1 MPLNRAEKEALVA
14 EVNAVAADALSLV
27 GAEYRGLEA
36 EELRALRAEAHK
48 NGVYMRVVK
57 NNLVRLAVKD
67 TEFECVDAEL
77 TGPLLFAFSQEDPGA
92 GARVIKEF
100 AKTNKKLEAKIVST
114 GGIVYPGSD
123 LDRLANLPTRDQ
135 ALGQLAGLLQA
146 PISKLVRTLAE
157 PAAKVTRAVAAVRD
171 QKEAA

>member
-14 EVNAVAADALSLV
+14 EVNTVAADALSLV
-27 GAEYRGLEA
+27 GAEYRGLTAEA
-36 EELRALRAEAHK
+36 LRELRAEAHK

-57 NNLVRLAVKD
+57 NNLVRRAVKGTD
-67 TEFECVDAEL
+67 FECVDEAL

-92 GARVIKEF
+92 GARVIKAF
-100 AKTNKKLEAKIVST
+100 AKEHKQLEVKIVST
-114 GGIVYPGSD
+114 GGIAYPGSD
-123 LDRLANLPTRDQ
+123 LGRLADLPTRDQ
-135 ALGQLAGLLQA
+135 ALAQLAGLLQA
-146 PISKLVRTLAE
+146 PISKLVRTMAE